1 MEQKRVGKM
10 LNIAICDDDIQT
22 TGEMECLIQRIS
34 KQNFVDIET
43 EVFWNGE
50 SLVNAIIKEN
60 KFDIIYLD
68 IEMEKEDGISAA
80 KRIRMYDKNVLIIY
94 VSSHENHMK
103 DSFSVRPF
111 QFLVKPLSEKQ
122 MEICFKA
129 AFDDINDTDFYFRY
143 SYKRINYKVPVR
155 DILYFE
161 SNRRKVSI
169 VTERDTYEV
178 YKKLNEMSELFGVS
192 TDYLLKDEMKAE
204 NITYHEST
212 ESYAEPL
219 KKVTMENANEFLDM
233 KRNGSKVVANAA
245 SMCILSPI
253 LLIVLVTMAE
263 DSVFHVSESLAT
275 VFGCV
280 FLLGMVAAAVFLFI
294 TYGMRESHME
304 HFEKECFETEYG
316 VSGMVRE
323 KKDSYEPIF
332 IRGTAV
338 GVVLCILAV
347 IPTII
352 AGSMEASDYYCGL
365 SVGLL
370 LFILAIGVNLLVR
383 VGMVKSSYDT
393 LLQEGEYTKEEKLFK
408 KKTDTFSGVY
418 WCLTTA
424 IYLAWSFWTMSWDI
438 TWIVWP
444 VAGVLFAALLG
455 VVKMVLKNGSETQH
469 YI

>member
-1 MEQKRVGKM
+1 MAPFVGVV
-10 LNIAICDDDIQT
+10 LVDDIIHEKGGQCSFYSKFPLKSRFLLDFATKKQVVFDTTNHQT
-22 TGEMECLIQRIS
+22 EVMEMILADKITEERKKNGWSQEELANQLGVSRQAVSKWESAGAVPDLQRIL
-34 KQNFVDIET
+34 Q
-43 EVFWNGE
+43 
-50 SLVNAIIKEN
+50 
-60 KFDIIYLD
+60 
-68 IEMEKEDGISAA
+68 
-80 KRIRMYDKNVLIIY
+80 
-94 VSSHENHMK
+94 
-103 DSFSVRPF
+103 
-111 QFLVKPLSEKQ
+111 
-122 MEICFKA
+122 
-129 AFDDINDTDFYFRY
+129 
-143 SYKRINYKVPVR
+143 
-155 DILYFE
+155 
-161 SNRRKVSI
+161 
-169 VTERDTYEV
+169 
-178 YKKLNEMSELFGVS
+178 MSELFCVS

-233 KRNGSKVVANAA
+233 KRNGSKVVANAT

-316 VSGMVRE
+316 VSGIVRE

-352 AGSMEASDYYCGL
+352 AEAMETSDYCCGL

>member
-1 MEQKRVGKM
+1 MILADKITEERKKNGWSQEELANQLGVSRQAVSKWESAGAVPD
-10 LNIAICDDDIQT
+10 L
-22 TGEMECLIQRIS
+22 QRIL
-34 KQNFVDIET
+34 Q
-43 EVFWNGE
+43 
-50 SLVNAIIKEN
+50 
-60 KFDIIYLD
+60 
-68 IEMEKEDGISAA
+68 
-80 KRIRMYDKNVLIIY
+80 
-94 VSSHENHMK
+94 
-103 DSFSVRPF
+103 
-111 QFLVKPLSEKQ
+111 
-122 MEICFKA
+122 
-129 AFDDINDTDFYFRY
+129 
-143 SYKRINYKVPVR
+143 
-155 DILYFE
+155 
-161 SNRRKVSI
+161 
-169 VTERDTYEV
+169 
-178 YKKLNEMSELFGVS
+178 MSELFGVS

-233 KRNGSKVVANAA
+233 KRNGSKVMANAT
-245 SMCILSPI
+245 SMCISSPI

-263 DSVFHVSESLAT
+263 DGVFHVSESLAT

-332 IRGTAV
+332 IRGPA
-338 GVVLCILAV
+338 
-347 IPTII
+347 
-352 AGSMEASDYYCGL
+352 
-365 SVGLL
+365 
-370 LFILAIGVNLLVR
+370 